1 MSTYQTRKSRGLCV
15 GCGKRPPEPGRVH
28 CAACRD
34 ARLLA
39 YRQRLDAGLCTF
51 CGKPNPGPYGDT
63 GATRTR
69 CAECA
74 HRFKVHQTRRQQ
86 RLVAARQCVICG
98 APLSAA
104 DGTRCA
110 ECARKFNVYQQAR
123 RARLRAAREGAA

>member
-28 CAACRD
+28 CATCRD
-34 ARLLA
+34 TRLLE
-39 YRQRLDAGLCTF
+39 YRSRLAAGLCAF
-51 CGKPNPGPYGDT
+51 CGKPRTD
-63 GATRTR
+63 GATGTR

-74 HRFKVHQTRRQQ
+74 HRFKVRQTRRQQ

-104 DGTRCA
+104 DGTRCRA
-110 ECARKFNVYQQAR
+110 CARKFNVYQQAR
-123 RARLRAAREGAA
+123 RARLRAAREGAV